1 MMGLHKLTQALMLVL
16 APLCVQAADSAKP
29 VVNLYIWGEYLAP
42 DTLKN
47 FEAKTGIHVVAD
59 HFDSLET
66 VETKLLTGRS
76 GYDLVLTA
84 GQHLS
89 RAIESGAIQPLD
101 KARVPHFAG
110 VGDEFRQHMA
120 VFDPGNRYAGIYA
133 WGTTGVGY
141 QDEAIKQRLPNAPTD
156 SWAMLFDPAVVAKF
170 ADCGVSLL
178 NDPNE
183 VFAAVMKYMGLDIN
197 RQNLDDLKLAEQ
209 QLAKI
214 RPYIRYFDN
223 DLNISD
229 LANGNTCVAMSWNGN
244 VAIAGGQAEAANKPF
259 KLSYHIPKEGTLI
272 WFDAMVI
279 PKDAPHPQ
287 AGLALMDYLM
297 TPEVIAPI
305 TDTIHYANAITAADG
320 LVNASIRND
329 PGTYPP
335 ADVRATLYSKN
346 DNGKA
351 FNRALI
357 RAFSRLKS
365 GL

>member
-1 MMGLHKLTQALMLVL
+1 MSPLQSLCAAVL
-16 APLCVQAADSAKP
+16 LIGAPLWVQAAPESKP
-29 VVNLYIWGEYLAP
+29 RVNLYIWGEYLAP
-42 DTLKN
+42 DTLQN
-47 FEAKTGIHVVAD
+47 FEAQTGIEVVVD

-66 VETKLLTGRS
+66 VETKLLTGHS

-89 RAIESGAIQPLD
+89 RAIQSGALQPLD
-101 KARVPHFAG
+101 KQRLPHFAG
-110 VGDEFRQHMA
+110 IGEAFRQHMA

-133 WGTTGVGY
+133 WGTTGIGF
-141 QDEAIKQRLPNAPTD
+141 QHEAVRQRVSDAPLD
-156 SWAMLFDPAVVAKF
+156 SWAMLFDPAIVSKLAS
-170 ADCGVSLL
+170 CGVSLL

-183 VFAAVMKYMGLDIN
+183 VFAAVMKYLGLDIN
-197 RQNLDDLKLAEQ
+197 RQNLDDLKRAEQ

-244 VAIAGGQAEAANKPF
+244 VAIAASRAREAHKTF
-259 KLSYHIPKEGTLI
+259 SLSYRIPQEGTLI

-279 PKDAPHPQ
+279 PKDAPNPE
-287 AGLALMDYLM
+287 AGLKLMDYLM

-305 TDTIHYANAITAADG
+305 TDTIHYANAISAADALIDPAIG
-320 LVNASIRND
+320 ND

-335 ADVRATLYSKN
+335 AAVRATLYSKN
-346 DNGKA
+346 DNSPA

-357 RAFSRLKS
+357 RAFTRFKS

>member
-101 KARVPHFAG
+101 KARVLQFAG

-279 PKDAPHPQ
+279 PKDAPHP
-287 AGLALMDYLM
+287 
-297 TPEVIAPI
+297 
-305 TDTIHYANAITAADG
+305 
-320 LVNASIRND
+320 
-329 PGTYPP
+329 P

>member
-1 MMGLHKLTQALMLVL
+1 MKLPATLLALGLA
-16 APLCVQAADSAKP
+16 ACANAQAAEAAKQ
-29 VVNLYIWGEYLAP
+29 VNLYIWSEYLAP
-42 DTLKN
+42 DTLAS
-47 FEAKTGIHVVAD
+47 FEAKTGIKVVAD

-84 GQHLS
+84 GQHLQ
-89 RAIESGAIQPLD
+89 RAIKSGALQALD
-101 KARVPHFAG
+101 KTALPHFAG
-110 VGDEFRQHMA
+110 LDSEFTGHMA
-120 VFDPGNRYAGIYA
+120 TFDPGNRYAGVYL

-141 QDEAIKQRLPNAPTD
+141 QQQAIAKRLANAPTD
-156 SWAMLFDPAVVAKF
+156 SWAMLLDPQVVSKF
-170 ADCGVSLL
+170 ADCGVSFL

-183 VFAAVMKYMGLDIN
+183 VFAATFRYLGLDIN

-244 VAIAGGQAEAANKPF
+244 VAIAAGQAEAANKPF

-279 PKDAPHPQ
+279 PRDAPHPQ

>member
-1 MMGLHKLTQALMLVL
+1 MKLHASLLALGLAASVQALAAE
-16 APLCVQAADSAKP
+16 APKQ
-29 VVNLYIWGEYLAP
+29 VNLFIWGEYLAP

-110 VGDEFRQHMA
+110 VGEEFRQHMA

-141 QDEAIKQRLPNAPTD
+141 QEEAVKKRLPDAPKD
-156 SWAMLFDPAVVAKF
+156 SWAMLFDPAVVSKF

-244 VAIAGGQAEAANKPF
+244 VAIAAGQAEAANKPF
-259 KLSYHIPKEGTLI
+259 KLSYRIPKEGTLI

-279 PKDAPHPQ
+279 PKDAPHPE

-297 TPEVIAPI
+297 TPEVMAPI

-320 LVNASIRND
+320 LVDASIRND
-329 PGTYPP
+329 PGTYPS
-335 ADVRATLYSKN
+335 AEVRATLYSKN

>member
-1 MMGLHKLTQALMLVL
+1 MRLHKLTQALMLVL
-16 APLCVQAADSAKP
+16 APLCVQAADTAKP

-42 DTLKN
+42 DTLTN
-47 FEAKTGIHVVAD
+47 FEKKTGIHVVVD

-89 RAIESGAIQPLD
+89 RAIQSGAIQTLD
-101 KARVPHFAG
+101 KQQIPHFAG
-110 VGDEFRQHMA
+110 VGEEFRQHMA

-141 QDEAIKQRLPNAPTD
+141 QEEAVKQRLADAPTD
-156 SWAMLFDPAVVAKF
+156 SWAMLFDPEVVAKF

-197 RQNLDDLKLAEQ
+197 RQSLDDLKLAEQ

-244 VAIAGGQAEAANKPF
+244 VAIAAGQAQAASKPF
-259 KLSYHIPKEGTLI
+259 SLQYRIPREGTLI

-279 PKDAPHPQ
+279 PKDAPHPE

-305 TDTIHYANAITAADG
+305 TDTIHYANAITAADT
-320 LVNASIRND
+320 LIDPAIRND
-329 PGTYPP
+329 PGTYP
-335 ADVRATLYSKN
+335 AQAVRASLYSKN

-351 FNRALI
+351 FNKALI
-357 RAFSRLKS
+357 RAFTRLKS

>member
-1 MMGLHKLTQALMLVL
+1 
-16 APLCVQAADSAKP
+16 
-29 VVNLYIWGEYLAP
+29 
-42 DTLKN
+42 
-47 FEAKTGIHVVAD
+47 
-59 HFDSLET
+59 
-66 VETKLLTGRS
+66 
-76 GYDLVLTA
+76 
-84 GQHLS
+84 
-89 RAIESGAIQPLD
+89 
-101 KARVPHFAG
+101 
-110 VGDEFRQHMA
+110 
-120 VFDPGNRYAGIYA
+120 
-133 WGTTGVGY
+133 
-141 QDEAIKQRLPNAPTD
+141 
-156 SWAMLFDPAVVAKF
+156 
-170 ADCGVSLL
+170 
-178 NDPNE
+178 
-183 VFAAVMKYMGLDIN
+183 MKYMGLDIN

-244 VAIAGGQAEAANKPF
+244 VGIAAGQAEAAGKPYSL
-259 KLSYHIPKEGTLI
+259 KYRIPEEGTLI

-279 PKDAPHPQ
+279 PRDAPHPK

-305 TDTIHYANAITAADG
+305 TDTIHYANAITAADA
-320 LVNASIRND
+320 LVDSAIRND

-335 ADVRATLYSKN
+335 AAVKASLYSKN

>member
-1 MMGLHKLTQALMLVL
+1 MGLHKLSKALLLVL
-16 APLCVQAADSAKP
+16 APLCVQAAETAKP

-47 FEAKTGIHVVAD
+47 FEAKTGIRVVAD

-89 RAIESGAIQPLD
+89 RAIESGAIQTLN
-101 KARVPHFAG
+101 KQQLPHFAG

-141 QDEAIKQRLPNAPTD
+141 QEEAVKQRLPDAPRD
-156 SWAMLFDPAVVAKF
+156 SWAMLFDPAVVSKF

-197 RQNLDDLKLAEQ
+197 RQSLDDLKLAEQ

-223 DLNISD
+223 DRNIND
-229 LANGNTCVAMSWNGN
+229 LANGETCVAMSWNGN
-244 VAIAGGQAEAANKPF
+244 VAIAQAQAQQAGKAF
-259 KLSYHIPKEGTLI
+259 TLGYSIPEEGTLI
-272 WFDAMVI
+272 WLDALVV
-279 PKDAPHPQ
+279 PKDAPHPE
-287 AGLALMDYLM
+287 AAWKLLDYLM
-297 TPEVIAPI
+297 RPEVIAPI
-305 TDTIHYANAITAADG
+305 TDTIHYANAITAADS
-320 LVNASIRND
+320 LVDASIRNA

-335 ADVRATLYSKN
+335 AQVRARLYGKN

-351 FNRALI
+351 FNRELT

-365 GL
+365 GT

>member
-1 MMGLHKLTQALMLVL
+1 MGLHKLTQAILLVL
-16 APLCVQAADSAKP
+16 APLCVQAADTAKP

-42 DTLKN
+42 DTLTN
-47 FEAKTGIHVVAD
+47 FEKQTGIHVVAD

-89 RAIESGAIQPLD
+89 RAIQSGAIQPVD
-101 KARVPHFAG
+101 KQRLPHFAG
-110 VGDEFRQHMA
+110 VGEEFRQHMA

-133 WGTTGVGY
+133 WGTTGVGF
-141 QDEAIKQRLPNAPTD
+141 QDEAVKQRLPDAPTD

-197 RQNLDDLKLAEQ
+197 RQNLDDLKRAEA

-244 VAIAGGQAEAANKPF
+244 VAIAAGQAEAA
-259 KLSYHIPKEGTLI
+259 
-272 WFDAMVI
+272 
-279 PKDAPHPQ
+279 
-287 AGLALMDYLM
+287 
-297 TPEVIAPI
+297 
-305 TDTIHYANAITAADG
+305 
-320 LVNASIRND
+320 
-329 PGTYPP
+329 
-335 ADVRATLYSKN
+335 
-346 DNGKA
+346 GK
-351 FNRALI
+351 
-357 RAFSRLKS
+357 
-365 GL
+365 

>member
-1 MMGLHKLTQALMLVL
+1 V
-16 APLCVQAADSAKP
+16 S
-29 VVNLYIWGEYLAP
+29 
-42 DTLKN
+42 
-47 FEAKTGIHVVAD
+47 
-59 HFDSLET
+59 
-66 VETKLLTGRS
+66 
-76 GYDLVLTA
+76 
-84 GQHLS
+84 
-89 RAIESGAIQPLD
+89 
-101 KARVPHFAG
+101 
-110 VGDEFRQHMA
+110 
-120 VFDPGNRYAGIYA
+120 
-133 WGTTGVGY
+133 
-141 QDEAIKQRLPNAPTD
+141 
-156 SWAMLFDPAVVAKF
+156 KF

-197 RQNLDDLKLAEQ
+197 RQNLDDLKRAEQ

-244 VAIAGGQAEAANKPF
+244 VAIAAGQAEAANKPF
-259 KLSYHIPKEGTLI
+259 KLSYRIPKEGTLI

-287 AGLALMDYLM
+287 AGRALMDYLM

-320 LVNASIRND
+320 LIDPAIRND
-329 PGTYPP
+329 SGTYPS
-335 ADVRATLYSKN
+335 AEVRASLYSKN